1 MTQPCRKN
9 PHKVRQETHTEINW
23 TRRVNDFGKCIHWAS
38 LNSNS
43 PWMIRCFRKERENS
57 QHSSRHPSP
66 SARPWVWVGR
76 GEQGSSGTGRGAE
89 RSPAELNCAEPARPG
104 HVRGAGNTPA
114 LSREGESDKDSCGGE
129 RSQEAKNLE
138 KVWGLGFSPPVEKKK
153 SHLWGLLKG
162 PPCWIN

>member
-1 MTQPCRKN
+1 MYSL
-9 PHKVRQETHTEINW
+9 
-23 TRRVNDFGKCIHWAS
+23 GKFKQQLS
-38 LNSNS
+38 LDDQ
-43 PWMIRCFRKERENS
+43 MFQKGERE
-57 QHSSRHPSP
+57 Q
-66 SARPWVWVGR
+66 SAFLPTPKSLGQALGLGGAGR